1 MLSFCQSLIFVTRP
15 IEAVEKLTDLITHK
29 SIDNN
34 VLIIIEI
41 IYE

>member
-1 MLSFCQSLIFVTRP
+1 MLSFCQLLIFVMRS
-15 IEAVEKLTDLITHK
+15 IELMVKLKDLVTHK

-41 IYE
+41 TYE